1 MKVTAVYFSPTRG
14 SAKYVIEIAKAIAGE
29 YEEIDITC
37 PENRTKKYSFG
48 SDNLVVFGAPVYG
61 GKLPLLDQPLF
72 HNILGDNTPAIFT
85 VTYGNREFDDA
96 LLEMQEFCE
105 GKGFR
110 GIAAAAL
117 LAEHTYSRKLA
128 GGRPD
133 MDDLQQVREFAVK
146 VSDKLNSDCNHSK
159 LHVPGNKPYRQ
170 SRHMPML
177 TTTTKKCIQCGTCSR
192 ICPAKAIGKEDF
204 ANVDER
210 KCIGCLACLKG
221 CPENARKVAGPDLDI
236 VRNKLEP
243 SLADIHKENRFF
255 L

>member
-1 MKVTAVYFSPTRG
+1 MKVAAVYFSPTRG
-14 SAKYVIEIAKAIAGE
+14 SAKYAIEIAKAISGDF
-29 YEEIDITC
+29 EEIDITC

-48 SDNLVVFGAPVYG
+48 SDYLVVFGAPVYG

-72 HNILGDNTPAIFT
+72 SNILGDNTPAIFT

-117 LAEHTYSRKLA
+117 LAEHTYSGKLA

-133 MDDLQQVREFAVK
+133 KDDLQQVREFAVK
-146 VSDKLNSDCNHSK
+146 VSEKLNCDSNNSK

-177 TTTTKKCIQCGTCSR
+177 TTTTEKCIECGTCSR
-192 ICPAKAIGKEDF
+192 ICPAKAIGREDF
-204 ANVDER
+204 VNVDER

-243 SLADIHKENRFF
+243 SLAGIHKENKFF